1 MVKKGDIMARGKD
14 QIPEQFNSI
23 EEIQD
28 FWDEHSTTDYWDEM
42 EDVDLQLS
50 PALKSKLELKKLYR
64 LLGLSDKQITEIEAK
79 AKLQNVDSKQ
89 LIRKWVLEHV

>member
-1 MVKKGDIMARGKD
+1 MARGKD

>member
-1 MVKKGDIMARGKD
+1 MPKNKEP
-14 QIPEQFNSI
+14 IPEEFNSI

-28 FWDEHSTTDYWDEM
+28 FWNEHSTADYSDEM

-50 PALKSKLELKKLYR
+50 PALKSKLELRKLHH
-64 LLGLSDKQITEIEAK
+64 LLGFSAKQIAEIEAK
-79 AKLQNVDSKQ
+79 AKLEKLNSKQ

>member
-1 MVKKGDIMARGKD
+1 MPKNKD
-14 QIPEQFNSI
+14 QIPKEFESV

-28 FWDEHSTTDYWDEM
+28 FWDKHSTADYWQEM

-50 PALKSKLELKKLYR
+50 PALKSKLELKKLYHI
-64 LLGLSDKQITEIEAK
+64 LGLSTEQIAEIETK
-79 AKLQNVDSKQ
+79 ARRENTDSKQ